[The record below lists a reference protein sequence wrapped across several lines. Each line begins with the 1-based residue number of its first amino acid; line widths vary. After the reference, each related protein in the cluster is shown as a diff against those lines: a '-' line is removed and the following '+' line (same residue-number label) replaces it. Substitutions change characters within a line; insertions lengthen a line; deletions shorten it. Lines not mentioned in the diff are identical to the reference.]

1 MIIVQAAFK
10 YYRKVHSEYL
20 WLHFLVAVVLVFT
33 SVFWFVLPYFV
44 ISYGKYTIT
53 VFQQLLSVIALFTI
67 PAFLITLHCWFI
79 NFKAALRWKKR
90 NPNEKVW
97 SLVFKFQSITI
108 LIVML
113 FTSVIYSSLFI
124 IDMLR

>member
-1 MIIVQAAFK
+1 MQAALK

-53 VFQQLLSVIALFTI
+53 AFQQLLSIVALYTI
-67 PAFLITLHCWFI
+67 PAFFITLHCWFI
-79 NFKAALRWKKR
+79 NFKAARRWKRR
-90 NPNEKVW
+90 NPHENVW
-97 SLVFKFQSITI
+97 SWFIKFQSITF
-108 LIVML
+108 LIVVL

>member
-1 MIIVQAAFK
+1 MQAALK

-53 VFQQLLSVIALFTI
+53 VFQQLLTVIALFTI
-67 PAFLITLHCWFI
+67 PAFLVTLHCWFI

-90 NPNEKVW
+90 NPKENVW